1 MTAAWRG
8 VHRLAVAFLATV
20 VALGS
25 CTTSPVVSGGSQSP
39 TVTVAAPSVPTR
51 SGEYRPSGG
60 AALADEP
67 DYYRDGCRFTA
78 DVDTPPPAGRCV
90 YGDPSGLP
98 VAIVG
103 DSKIG
108 QWMPALQRIAE
119 VEHWRLLFY
128 SRSSCPFATEA
139 DQANCSR
146 FVERVFTQLRD
157 EEKPKLIFSSHIS
170 RTDPV
175 IRSESALLTQLHTAI
190 GTRAVLLADTPQR
203 GTSSMFDCL
212 RAATDYVADCSFRKN
227 DGSGTPALRAIA
239 QQVPDAV
246 FVTMNDV
253 VCPTTATC
261 PPVLDHILLYRAG
274 SHLTK
279 TFINAL
285 APTLHLRLIEAGVA
299 KRPVITA
306 S

>member
-1 MTAAWRG
+1 M
-8 VHRLAVAFLATV
+8 
-20 VALGS
+20 
-25 CTTSPVVSGGSQSP
+25 
-39 TVTVAAPSVPTR
+39 TVTAPSVPTR
-51 SGEYRPSGG
+51 SGEYHPSGG
-60 AALADEP
+60 AAFADEP
-67 DYYRDGCRFTA
+67 DYYRDGCRFAA
-78 DVDTPPPAGRCV
+78 DVDTPPQIGTCV
-90 YGDPSGLP
+90 YGDPHGIP

-146 FVERVFTQLRD
+146 FVAQVFTRLRD

-203 GTSSMFDCL
+203 GKSSMTDCL
-212 RAATDYVADCSFRKN
+212 RSATDYVADCSFRKN

-239 QQVPDAV
+239 KQVPDAV
-246 FVTMNDV
+246 FVTMNDI

-299 KRPVITA
+299 QGPVITA